1 MNSGDPREASPDKF
15 APFMSSISE
24 RRSFCTSIRQTPV
37 LLLVSA
43 LMTFGMWFFV
53 DRVWAPQT
61 EMHFSDL
68 YPRWYGSRELLLHHR
83 DPYSPAV
90 TREIQVWAHGRPL
103 ESDPEN
109 AAKDGDRFAYPV
121 YIAFVL
127 APTVG
132 LQFPQV
138 VSLFR
143 FLFPVLVGASVPLWL
158 YMLRWRC
165 SRRTLGSL
173 ILLSLGSFP
182 VLECLYLQQPLLL
195 AIMFMAAAGACLTS
209 GRLGLAGA
217 LFALATIKPQLTAF
231 LVPWLL
237 LWACSDWP
245 SRKKLVWGFGSTLLL
260 LVGFSQY
267 LVPGWISEFIGGLS
281 AYQRYTGNM
290 SILTVYFTKTGSAI
304 LSVALI
310 AAWAVL
316 AWRMR
321 KLTAGSR
328 AFNFG
333 VCATLVTTVVLIPTL
348 YPTGQVALL
357 PAIFFLLKEFSMIW
371 DNGRASR
378 LAYVGAFSL
387 IGWPWV
393 GAWLF
398 VLAILAI
405 PTERLKQFWLVPLST
420 LVLVPLS
427 LLVLLSINLPAMIRS
442 RAR

>member
-1 MNSGDPREASPDKF
+1 MKSTT
-15 APFMSSISE
+15 E
-24 RRSFCTSIRQTPV
+24 RRIFCTSIRQTPA
-37 LLLVSA
+37 LLLVSVF
-43 LMTFGMWFFV
+43 LTFGMWFFV

-68 YPRWYGSRELLLHHR
+68 YPRWYGSRELLLHGR
-83 DPYSPAV
+83 DPYSAAV
-90 TREIQVWAHGRPL
+90 TREIQVWAHGHPL

-109 AAKDGDRFAYPV
+109 TAKDGDRFAYPL

-132 LQFPQV
+132 LQFSQV
-138 VSLFR
+138 ARSFR
-143 FLFPVLVGASVPLWL
+143 FLFPVLVCASVPLWL
-158 YMLRWRC
+158 YMLQWRC
-165 SRRTLGSL
+165 NRWILISL
-173 ILLSLGSFP
+173 ILLTLGSFP

-195 AIMFMAAAGACLTS
+195 AITFMAAAGSCLTS

-217 LFALATIKPQLTAF
+217 LLALATIKPQLTV
-231 LVPWLL
+231 LVVPWLL

-245 SRKKLVWGFGSTLLL
+245 SRKKLVWSFGSTLLL

-267 LVPGWISEFIGGLS
+267 LVPGWINEFISGLG

-290 SILTVYFTKTGSAI
+290 SILTVYLSNIGSAI
-304 LSVALI
+304 VSAGLI

-316 AWRMR
+316 AWRRR
-321 KLTAGSR
+321 KLPAGSR
-328 AFNFG
+328 AFNFT
-333 VCATLVTTVVLIPTL
+333 VCATLVTTVVLLPTL

-357 PAIFFLLKEFSMIW
+357 PAFFFLLKEFRMVW

-378 LAYVGAFSL
+378 LACVAAFSL
-387 IGWPWV
+387 TGWPWL

-398 VLAILAI
+398 VLASSVI
-405 PTERLKQFWLVPLST
+405 PIERLKQFWLIPLST
-420 LVLVPLS
+420 LLLVPLS

-442 RAR
+442 RAP

>member
-1 MNSGDPREASPDKF
+1 MNSLTGG
-15 APFMSSISE
+15 
-24 RRSFCTSIRQTPV
+24 RSFCTSILRTPL

-43 LMTFGMWFFV
+43 LLSFGMWFFV
-53 DRVWAPQT
+53 CRVWAPQT

-83 DPYSPAV
+83 DPYNTSV
-90 TREIQVWAHGRPL
+90 TREIQVWAHGHPS

-138 VSLFR
+138 VRLFR
-143 FLFPVLVGASVPLWL
+143 FLCPLLICGSVPLWL

-165 SRRTLGSL
+165 SRWTLGSL
-173 ILLSLGSFP
+173 ILLCLGSFP
-182 VLECLYLQQPLLL
+182 ALECIYLQQPVLL
-195 AIMFMAAAGACLTS
+195 AILFMAAAGACLTS
-209 GRLGLAGA
+209 GRLGWAGA
-217 LFALATIKPQLTAF
+217 LFALATIKPQLTAL

-245 SRKKLVWGFGSTLLL
+245 SRKRLVWGFGSTLLL
-260 LVGFSQY
+260 LLGFSQY
-267 LVPGWISEFIGGLS
+267 LVPGWIIEFVDGLR

-290 SILTVYFTKTGSAI
+290 SILAVYFTKTGSAVV
-304 LSVALI
+304 SAGLI
-310 AAWAVL
+310 AAWAGL
-316 AWRMR
+316 AWRTR
-321 KLTAGSR
+321 KVPARSR
-328 AFNFG
+328 AFNFT
-333 VCATLVTTVVLIPTL
+333 VCASLAITVVLIPTL
-348 YPTGQVALL
+348 YPTGQVALW
-357 PAIFFLLKEFSMIW
+357 PAIFFALQEFPVIW
-371 DNGRASR
+371 NNGRASR

-387 IGWPWV
+387 IGWPWL

-398 VLAILAI
+398 VLASLAI
-405 PTERLKQFWLVPLST
+405 PMVRLKQFWLVPLST

-427 LLVLLSINLPAMIRS
+427 LVVLFSINLPALIRS
-442 RAR
+442 PAP

>member
-1 MNSGDPREASPDKF
+1 MNSLTEGQ
-15 APFMSSISE
+15 
-24 RRSFCTSIRQTPV
+24 SFCTLIRQARV
-37 LLLVSA
+37 LLLVSV
-43 LMTFGMWFFV
+43 LLTFGMWFFV

-68 YPRWYGSRELLLHHR
+68 YPRWYGSRELLLHRR
-83 DPYSPAV
+83 DPYSAAV

-109 AAKDGDRFAYPV
+109 AAKDGDRFAYPL

-138 VSLFR
+138 VKLFR
-143 FLFPVLVGASVPLWL
+143 FLFPVLVCVSVPLWL

-182 VLECLYLQQPLLL
+182 ALECLYLQQPLLL
-195 AIMFMAAAGACLTS
+195 AIVFIAAAGTCLTS
-209 GRLGLAGA
+209 GRLGLAGV

-237 LWACSDWP
+237 LWACSDWR
-245 SRKKLVWGFGSTLLL
+245 SRKKFVWGFGSTLVL
-260 LVGFSQY
+260 LVGFGQY
-267 LVPGWISEFIGGLS
+267 LVPGWINEFIAGLG

-304 LSVALI
+304 VSAGLI
-310 AAWAVL
+310 AAWAAL
-316 AWRMR
+316 AWQMR
-321 KLTAGSR
+321 KPPAGSR
-328 AFNFG
+328 AFNFT
-333 VCATLVTTVVLIPTL
+333 VCITLVATVVLIPTL
-348 YPTGQVALL
+348 YPTGQVALW
-357 PAIFFLLKEFSMIW
+357 PAIFLLLKEFPMIW

-387 IGWPWV
+387 IGWPWL
-393 GAWLF
+393 GAWLI
-398 VLAILAI
+398 VLGSLAI
-405 PTERLKQFWLVPLST
+405 PMERLRQFWLVPLST
-420 LVLVPLS
+420 LVLIPLA

-442 RAR
+442 RAP